1 MPSVVTLF
9 RHCPSCGRRFEVR
22 LVGKNLVS
30 TERDTYPTKSPPTT
44 SEGSSFVTH
53 QWARSGGL
61 GTPRPSQVVWDHHSE
76 PGKEV
81 QVTVGREGFEYTYKC
96 KHCGHQWT
104 EKRSE
109 ETQPRVERRGS

>member
-1 MPSVVTLF
+1 MSRVTTFF
-9 RHCPSCGRRFEVR
+9 RHCPACGRRFEVR

-30 TERDTYPTKSPPTT
+30 NERDTYPTRSPPTT
-44 SEGSSFVTH
+44 SEGSST
-53 QWARSGGL
+53 WAHMAARTGL
-61 GTPRPSQVVWDHHSE
+61 GGNVTRASQVVWDVHSE

-81 QVTVGREGFEYTYKC
+81 EVTVGRKGFEYAYKC

-109 ETQPRVERRGS
+109 ESPPHIER